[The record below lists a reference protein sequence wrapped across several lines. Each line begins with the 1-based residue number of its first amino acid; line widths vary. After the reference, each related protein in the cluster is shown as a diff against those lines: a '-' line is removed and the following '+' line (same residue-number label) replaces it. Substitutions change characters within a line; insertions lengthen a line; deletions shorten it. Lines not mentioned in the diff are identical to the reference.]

1 MSLPPTT
8 RIRREPPAFRLA
20 SVLRIAPLTP
30 HMKRVTLSGP
40 DVEGFSLGEPAA
52 SVRVLL
58 PSTGSAELVIPTW
71 NGNEFLM
78 PDGTRPILR
87 TFTPRYWR
95 VDERELDIDIVIHP
109 DGAASAWALD
119 AAVGDPVAISGPGRG
134 YEFPSKAPFWLA
146 GDESAIPAIAQL
158 LEVLP
163 VTPVRVHIEV
173 THPDARMDLPEH
185 PTADITWHDLPA
197 GSDPGS
203 TLVAAL
209 EGAELPDGIQV
220 WAAGNAAA
228 MHRIRRHLFDTRN
241 LDRSQATVR
250 GYWKKR

>member
-1 MSLPPTT
+1 MTDT
-8 RIRREPPAFRLA
+8 VRIRREPPAFRHA
-20 SVLRIAPLTP
+20 SVLRLRPLTP
-30 HMKRVTLSGP
+30 HMRRVTLSGP
-40 DVEGFSLGEPAA
+40 DLEGFSVEEPAA

-58 PSTGSAELVIPTW
+58 PPAGRAGLVIPTW

-95 VDERELDIDIVIHP
+95 ADELELDVDIVLHP
-109 DGAASAWALD
+109 AGAASAWVVD
-119 AAVGDPVAISGPGRG
+119 ATPGSPVAISGPGRG
-134 YEFPSKAPFWLA
+134 YEFPSEAAFWLA

-163 VTPVRVHIEV
+163 ATPVEVHVEV
-173 THPDARMDLPEH
+173 THPDARMVLPEH
-185 PTADITWHDLPA
+185 PTAAVTWHDLPA
-197 GSDPGS
+197 GSDPGT
-203 TLVAAL
+203 TLFAAL
-209 EGAELPDGIQV
+209 ENAELPEDVRV

-228 MHRIRRHLFDTRN
+228 MHRIRRHLFDVCN